1 MNPVEEYYQTRAE
14 NVIAEFEKRN
24 IAGYYCASQ
33 QEAVA
38 KALDLAEDDSSVAWG
53 GSMTIR
59 DIGLLEQLKENYYEV
74 FDRATAESEAELNKL
89 YHQALGADYYFM
101 SSNAITLDGKLVN
114 IDGRG
119 NRIAAL
125 IYGPQNVIVIA
136 GMNKVVADEA
146 AAEKRVRNHAAAIN
160 AIRLDQDTPCAKTGE
175 CHDCLV
181 DDCICCQKLITRNSR
196 QPGRIKVILVG
207 EELGY

>member
-24 IAGYYCASQ
+24 IEGYYCASQ
-33 QEAVA
+33 KEAVA

-59 DIGLLEQLKENYYEV
+59 DIGLVEQLKETNYEV
-74 FDRATAESEAELNKL
+74 FDRATAETEAEVNEI

-136 GMNKVVADEA
+136 GMNKVVADEE

-175 CHDCLV
+175 CHNCLV
-181 DDCICCQKLITRNSR
+181 NDCICCQKLITRNSR

>member
-1 MNPVEEYYQTRAE
+1 MEPVEEYYQTTAQK
-14 NVIAEFEKRN
+14 IIKEFEKRN
-24 IAGYYCASQ
+24 IEGYYCSSQ
-33 QEAVA
+33 QEAVD
-38 KALDLAEDDSSVAWG
+38 KALELTTDGASVSWG

-59 DIGLLEQLKENYYEV
+59 DIGLVDQLNAGNYQTI
-74 FDRATAESEAELNKL
+74 DRSEAETEAEVDKM
-89 YHQALGADYYFM
+89 YHQALSTDYYFM
-101 SSNAITLDGKLVN
+101 SSNAVTLDGELVN

-125 IYGPQNVIVIA
+125 IYGPKNVIVVA
-136 GMNKVVADEA
+136 GMNKVVSDEEA
-146 AAEKRVRNHAAAIN
+146 ALTRVRNHAAAIN
-160 AIRLDQDTPCAKTGE
+160 AMRLDQDTPCAKTGQ

-196 QPGRIKVILVG
+196 ETGRIKVILVG